1 MTVDPFIWLDC
12 PACGELARER
22 LGAAPGA
29 SVPCGIW
36 SCYGGGSTAAGKI
49 AAPTRRDGRPVELVN
64 LTPHE
69 IRLWVQQPEGLLLIP
84 PSRQVARV
92 VVRREDAGHIDA
104 GGMSI
109 PLART
114 TYGEIEGLPGPTP
127 GTLYI
132 VSSLVAAA
140 ARDRND
146 LLIPDDLVRDE
157 QGKVI
162 GARGLAFPA

>member
-1 MTVDPFIWLDC
+1 M
-12 PACGELARER
+12 ARER

-29 SVPCGIW
+29 SVPCGVW
-36 SCYGGGSTAAGKI
+36 SCYGGGSSTPGKI
-49 AAPTRRDGRPVELVN
+49 AAPTKREGRPVELIN

-84 PSRQVARV
+84 PARQAARV
-92 VVRREDAGHIDA
+92 AVRRESVGHIDA
-104 GGMSI
+104 AGMSI

-114 TYGEIEGLPGPTP
+114 IYGEIEGLPDPKP

-140 ARDRND
+140 ARERDD
-146 LLIPDDLVRDE
+146 LLIPDELVRDE
-157 QGKVI
+157 QGRVI